1 MERIALKCIAR
12 LNKQFAAHELIN
24 EIKAAGYGF
33 VGNAEVRSRR
43 FCAKW
48 LRITTL
54 TSFNR
59 AMVAGQQSTK
69 EEI

>member
-43 FCAKW
+43 FCIVLSRQKVPPV
-48 LRITTL
+48 LCNLEYCEFR
-54 TSFNR
+54 
-59 AMVAGQQSTK
+59 
-69 EEI
+69 